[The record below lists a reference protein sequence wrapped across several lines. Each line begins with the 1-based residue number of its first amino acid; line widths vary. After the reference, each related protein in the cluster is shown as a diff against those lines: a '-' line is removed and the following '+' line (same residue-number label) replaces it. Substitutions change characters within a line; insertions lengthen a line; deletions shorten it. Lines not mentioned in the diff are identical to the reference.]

1 MFAAFWQKLPAKQGG
16 PSQREGS
23 GPPGRRANLD
33 LAQCSRHLE
42 AVKLS
47 VGEIACHDRH

>member
-23 GPPGRRANLD
+23 GPPGRQANLD

-42 AVKLS
+42 AVKFVRGRDCLP
-47 VGEIACHDRH
+47 